1 MKNQSRIRW
10 ITRTAVFLA
19 LLVVLQALT
28 ASFGN
33 TLVTGSVVNLL
44 LIVSVMVCGPA
55 SGLSVAVLSPIL
67 AKLLGIGPFW
77 SLIPFIIAGN
87 VVLVLLWHFL
97 GRLSGARG
105 PILATAAAACA
116 KFLVL
121 YGGIV
126 KVAIP
131 FLLQLNGQ
139 QAAAVSHMFSLPQLA
154 TALIGGAAASLIL
167 PLLQRALAGKQG

>member
-10 ITRTAVFLA
+10 VTRTAVFLA
-19 LLVVLQALT
+19 LLVVLQSLT
-28 ASFGN
+28 ASFGS
-33 TLVTGSVVNLL
+33 TLVTGSMVNLM
-44 LIVSVMVCGPA
+44 LIVSVMICGLT
-55 SGLSVAVLSPIL
+55 SGLSVAALSPIL

-87 VVLVLLWHFL
+87 VALVLLWHFL
-97 GRLSGARG
+97 GRLGGAKG
-105 PILATAAAACA
+105 PVLATAAAACA

-131 FLLQLNGQ
+131 FLLQLSGQ
-139 QAAAVSHMFSLPQLA
+139 QAAVVSHMFSLPQLV

-167 PLLQRALAGKQG
+167 PLLQRALAGKF